1 MMKGEF
7 VCLLSTILQ
16 KAFVISGDVSKFRDL
31 SFFFFLNLSFY
42 EIKMDNQKLNKS
54 FFFFLQ

>member
-31 SFFFFLNLSFY
+31 SFY
-42 EIKMDNQKLNKS
+42 EIKMDNQRLNKP
-54 FFFFLQ
+54 FFFFFTVS